1 MWFYSVKED
10 KPEEKVKVNKSVT
23 KERKK
28 LAKLRAEHRKAV
40 LNSENCYQYRQLSDG
55 SLLQGIRLALIM
67 LLADY

>member
-1 MWFYSVKED
+1 M
-10 KPEEKVKVNKSVT
+10 NKSVT